1 MKQTL
6 RMLTTDKAV
15 VALLSVAVISGCDGV
30 PRGDGQIRITS
41 DPEGAALT
49 INGRAVDPTPTTVT
63 RLSAGTYLIKFE
75 KAGYLPAYRTAAIL
89 EGGRATV
96 EVKLEPAFGLALVD
110 SNPRGAEVHMNSVFR
125 GRTPF
130 FMVDVPSGRHRFR
143 FEAPGRLPREVE
155 EEFGDRIPRRIFV
168 ELPGNAGR
176 LAVRS
181 TPSGAAVRVNGVER
195 GRTPCEIE
203 DVPAGENVVE
213 ILLAGYRPF
222 SEKVEVRAQETREIV
237 GVLQAIPTTLRV
249 ESLPRG
255 ARIYVNNQYRG
266 DAPVELTD
274 LPPGE
279 HRVRAELMGYEPMA
293 RTVNLAAQAMA
304 VEEFRLKKNSGKIV
318 IVSEPPGARV
328 FVNGEEKGETR
339 PSAGGVISEPFEID
353 LLPPGTYQIRLT
365 RPGYSHAPKTVTLGP
380 NAVVDL
386 HEKMTRR
393 YVPDTRVRM
402 RLESGEIVR
411 EGMLMRKFPDGSIEL
426 QLDTGTIL
434 KIGATEILAVEP
446 LRMPAPR

>member
-1 MKQTL
+1 MKGRT
-6 RMLTTDKAV
+6 RMWTSVKGA
-15 VALLSVAVISGCDGV
+15 VALLGALGLVACDAV
-30 PRGDGQIRITS
+30 PQGDGQIRISS
-41 DPEGAALT
+41 DPEGATVT
-49 INGRAVDPTPTTVT
+49 INGRVADVTPTTIT
-63 RLSAGTYLIKFE
+63 RLPAGTYLIKLE
-75 KAGYLPAYRTAAIL
+75 KTGYLPACRTAAIL

-110 SNPRGAEVHMNSVFR
+110 SKPQGAEVHMDGVFR

-130 FMVDVPSGRHRFR
+130 FMVDVPLGRHRFR

-155 EEFGDRIPRRIFV
+155 EDLSDRVPRRVFV

-181 TPSGAAVRVNGVER
+181 TPPGATVRLNGVER

-222 SEKVEVRAQETREIV
+222 SEKVEVRAQETREV
-237 GVLQAIPTTLRV
+237 AGVLQAIPTTLRI

-266 DAPVELTD
+266 DAPIELTD

-279 HRVRAELMGYEPMA
+279 HRVRAELSGYEPMA

-304 VEEFRLKKNSGKIV
+304 VEEFRLQKNSGKIV

-328 FVNGEEKGETR
+328 FVNGEEKGETKPA
-339 PSAGGVISEPFEID
+339 PSGVISEPFEVD
-353 LLPPGTYQIRLT
+353 LLPPGSYQIRLT
-365 RPGYSHAPKTVTLGP
+365 RPGYSHTPKTVTVGP

-386 HEKMTRR
+386 HEKMVRR
-393 YVPDTRVRM
+393 FVPDTRVRM
-402 RLESGEIVR
+402 KLESGEIVR

-434 KIGATEILAVEP
+434 KIGAAEILAIEP
-446 LRMPAPR
+446 LRIPSPR

>member
-1 MKQTL
+1 MKGTM
-6 RMLTTDKAV
+6 RMRRIGGVAAV
-15 VALLSVAVISGCDGV
+15 LSILAFAGCDAA

-41 DPEGAALT
+41 DPEGAAVTL
-49 INGRAVDPTPTTVT
+49 NGRAVEPTPTTVT
-63 RLSAGTYLIKFE
+63 RLPAGTYLIKLD

-96 EVKLEPAFGLALVD
+96 EVKLEPAFGLALVE
-110 SNPRGAEVHMNSVFR
+110 SKPPGAEVHMDGVFR
-125 GRTPF
+125 GRTPLF
-130 FMVDVPSGRHRFR
+130 LVDVPPGRHRFR
-143 FEAPGRLPREVE
+143 FESPGRLPREVE
-155 EEFGDRIPRRIFV
+155 ADFRDRVPQRVFA

-181 TPSGAAVRVNGVER
+181 TPPGATVRINGVER
-195 GRTPCEIE
+195 GRTPCEID

-213 ILLAGYRPF
+213 ILLAGYKPF
-222 SEKVEVRAQETREIV
+222 SEKVEVRVQETREV
-237 GVLQAIPTTLRV
+237 AGVLQAIPTTLRI
-249 ESLPRG
+249 ESLPKG

-266 DAPVELTD
+266 DAPLELTD

-279 HRVRAELMGYEPMA
+279 HRVRAELAGYEPLA

-304 VEEFRLKKNSGKIV
+304 VEEFRLQKNSGKIV

-328 FVNGEEKGETR
+328 FVNGEEKGETKPA
-339 PSAGGVISEPFEID
+339 PSGVISEPFEVD

-365 RPGYSHAPKTVTLGP
+365 RPGYSHTPKTVTVGP

-386 HEKMTRR
+386 HEKMARR

-402 RLESGEIVR
+402 KLESGEIVR

-434 KIGATEILAVEP
+434 KIGAGEILAIEP
-446 LRMPAPR
+446 LRIPAPR